1 MNHIQFSKHVVSK
14 TDKPHKM
21 LSFQNFHFCLHLG
34 LFQFMWLSGVKMT
47 VTNTCVTT
55 SIYIN
60 ICFISIKKP
69 TKFIEQFCTYQS
81 TTVTCPSTWIKVK
94 FTDTNDEFLWKHTEL
109 YTKRIEKR
117 ITKVITTFKSTH
129 NNNNTHVL
137 LVHKITCCFNCTL
150 THLMHLSSFSPTLLY
165 MPPLLLFCFYEAF
178 QKINKQNNWSSPEAS
193 HGQDFFVLFWVLPAP
208 KLHIGFAAPSNTQP
222 GLGTKAEREAGA
234 QSSTLC
240 LQRFLNSSNKVLNY
254 YWITHLLTITWFV
267 MNTTKFLFTKD

>member
-1 MNHIQFSKHVVSK
+1 
-14 TDKPHKM
+14 M

-34 LFQFMWLSGVKMT
+34 LFQDALLNTLAQLFMWLSGAKMT

-69 TKFIEQFCTYQS
+69 PKFIEQFCTYQS

-129 NNNNTHVL
+129 NNNTHVL

-178 QKINKQNNWSSPEAS
+178 QKINKQNNWSSPEDS
-193 HGQDFFVLFWVLPAP
+193 HGCTSVHL
-208 KLHIGFAAPSNTQP
+208 QP
-222 GLGTKAEREAGA
+222 REAA
-234 QSSTLC
+234 QTDPTHKSWPGFLCAVLSPPSTTAAHWVCSPQQHWARAWHQSWAWGRGTELHT
-240 LQRFLNSSNKVLNY
+240 LPTEISELIKQSG
-254 YWITHLLTITWFV
+254 
-267 MNTTKFLFTKD
+267 